1 MSLSGL
7 RRAFVGIVAE
17 LTVGMVGPLE
27 HVVKPALHWDSSLDP
42 LLNIRELSHVL
53 SDELEK
59 AFDIPHLGR
68 KNIPGREMVLLQ

>member
-1 MSLSGL
+1 M

-27 HVVKPALHWDSSLDP
+27 HVVKPALRWDSSLGR

-53 SDELEK
+53 SNELEK
-59 AFDIPHLGR
+59 AFDVPHLG
-68 KNIPGREMVLLQ
+68 KKEYSGSGDGFAPMTWG